1 MGFREDQPQAVQ
13 QLSDQHPSK
22 ENAKENAQ
30 LTAAWLTLGLV
41 RGMHSPLF
49 NALLD
54 KLGSPIRILQS
65 DQPTLE
71 GLGLNGGMARSIA
84 LAGKG
89 EGNKEQQLLLHT
101 CLSWLEGKNHFLV
114 TRDSPNYPD
123 LLAEIPDAPPLFYV
137 KGDPAFLHQPQ
148 LAIVGSRNPTAGGR
162 RNARSFARQLSN
174 SGFSITSGLAL
185 GIDVESHVGAMEAG
199 GSTIAV
205 LGTGIDKVYPARHQ
219 VIFEQIVEQGALV
232 SEFSPGVPPLPA
244 NFPRRNRIIS
254 GLSLGVLVVE
264 ASVKSGSMIT
274 AKLALEQGRE
284 VFAIPGS
291 IHNPVARGCHML
303 ISNGAK
309 LVQTAAD
316 IVEECGGLLAG
327 LAEVANPRQEIPHSE
342 LPAETKK
349 VLKAIGYDVTSF
361 DEIVVETGIDSQ
373 LVNVA
378 LVNLELQGYICR
390 DKTGF
395 VLASA

>member
-13 QLSDQHPSK
+13 QSSEQSSEK
-22 ENAKENAQ
+22 NTQ
-30 LTAAWLTLGLV
+30 LTLAWLTLGLL
-41 RGMHSPLF
+41 RGMHSRLF

-54 KLGSPIRILQS
+54 KLGSPGAILQS
-65 DQPTLE
+65 DQGALE
-71 GLGLNGGMARSIA
+71 NLGVDSGMARSIS

-89 EGNKEQQLLLHT
+89 DMNKNQQALLQTSLA
-101 CLSWLEGKNHFLV
+101 WLEGNNNFLI
-114 TRDSPNYPD
+114 TRDSPDYPD
-123 LLAEIPDAPPLFYV
+123 LLAEIPDSPPLLYV
-137 KGDPAFLHQPQ
+137 KGSPAVLHQPQ
-148 LAIVGSRNPTAGGR
+148 LAIVGSRYPTAGGK
-162 RNARSFARQLSN
+162 RNARSFARQLSG
-174 SGFSITSGLAL
+174 SGFAITSGLAM
-185 GIDVESHVGAMEAG
+185 GIDVESHVGAMQAR

-205 LGTGIDKVYPARHQ
+205 LGTGIDRVYPARHQ
-219 VIFEQIVEQGALV
+219 AIFEQIAEQGALV

-291 IHNPVARGCHML
+291 IHNPVARGCHRL

-327 LAEVANPRQEIPHSE
+327 LSESTSGNQEVSGSQ
-342 LPAETKK
+342 LTVETKT
-349 VLKAIGYDVTSF
+349 VLQAIGYDVTSI
-361 DEIVVETGIDSQ
+361 DEIVVETGLEPHQ
-373 LVNVA
+373 VNVA
-378 LVNLELQGYICR
+378 LVNLELLGFICR
-390 DKTGF
+390 EKTGF
-395 VLASA
+395 VLAAA